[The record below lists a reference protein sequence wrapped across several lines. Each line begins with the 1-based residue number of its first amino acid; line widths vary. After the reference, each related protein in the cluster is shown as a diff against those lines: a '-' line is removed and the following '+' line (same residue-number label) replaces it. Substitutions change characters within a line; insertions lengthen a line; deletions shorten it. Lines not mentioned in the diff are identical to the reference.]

1 MWLSFWILLLTSRI
15 YGCPPMPALENP
27 TTWRISWNVTS
38 QALYFENVN
47 VNSGYYMCE
56 NVNTALYLIS
66 LNFVSDGLTAKTIP
80 DPAVLGVTS
89 TAISGGPFTVSGD
102 TISGNAGVL
111 QGFRCDS
118 TNNIRSW
125 TTTVSDAYACFGL
138 NNHGVDAKDLC
149 PLWMPGHCTTCF
161 TYTCYP
167 CDCGCTSCFGPGPGM
182 CCDAACSSCFGLTN
196 AACLACNPGYYLQP
210 SSTICA
216 ECDPACATCTG
227 PENNA
232 CTGCNVG
239 TYLDSTTNT
248 CGVGCPTGTAANTAT
263 LTCDTCP
270 PTSTITFTIDG
281 MSF

>member
-1 MWLSFWILLLTSRI
+1 MIWLSFWILLLTSRI
-15 YGCPPMPALENP
+15 YGCPLTWPALSP
-27 TTWRISWNVTS
+27 TTWRVSWNVTS
-38 QALYFENVN
+38 QKLYFENVDEA
-47 VNSGYYMCE
+47 SGYYMCE
-56 NVNTALYLIS
+56 NVNTALYPIT
-66 LNFVSDGLTAKTIP
+66 LNFLSDGLTAKTIP
-80 DPAVLGVTS
+80 DPAVLGITS

-102 TISGNAGVL
+102 TISGNKGVL

-149 PLWMPGHCTTCF
+149 PLWGLWHCNTCVD
-161 TYTCYP
+161 YNPSCYP

-227 PENNA
+227 PGNNV
-232 CTGCNVG
+232 CSSCKDEY
-239 TYLDSTTNT
+239 YLQPSPNETT
-248 CGVGCPTGTAANTAT
+248 C
-263 LTCDTCP
+263 LSTCP
-270 PTSTITFTIDG
+270 DG
-281 MSF
+281 YYPNPARNKCDGN